1 MIYDNENRHIE
12 MIVCNHTRTSTIYIY
27 TLYIQCFA
35 HVYDSCTMTPNDP
48 LDGASCWLECIDVY
62 CKDYKKGEKDK
73 HLEGGGIIYTIYTC
87 NYMCVYIYMHI
98 YIYIYKYIHAYIPT
112 YLHTVLSYVYIY
124 IFTQYVCIYERYI
137 YI

>member
-1 MIYDNENRHIE
+1 
-12 MIVCNHTRTSTIYIY
+12 
-27 TLYIQCFA
+27 
-35 HVYDSCTMTPNDP
+35 MTPNDP

-87 NYMCVYIYMHI
+87 NYMCVYIYA

-112 YLHTVLSYVYIY
+112 YRIIICIHIHIHTVCVYI
-124 IFTQYVCIYERYI
+124 
-137 YI
+137 